1 VNATDREPLRT
12 GAVVRLVATRE
23 ITERLRAKS
32 YYILTGLL
40 MAIIL
45 AIGIASRVAGGDG
58 PDSLDVGVT
67 AIDDS
72 VAKEFTGVLS
82 GVAELAGRAS
92 EVTTF
97 ADDASARTALE
108 DGDVDVVVD
117 GGTRQAIFSDTVD
130 DATFSIVAQAWSTIE
145 LVSNLTEAG
154 LTEDRA
160 AAVLSTAP
168 LAAVTLDGSDGLN
181 SALALGLG
189 TLSAVLLL
197 ISLQTFGGYVL
208 TGVVEEKSSA
218 VVELLLVRV
227 RSDQLLAGKIIGIGA
242 TGLLQFALA
251 VAAGVGSLAI
261 SGVSIPGEVWSAW
274 PMTLVWFI
282 GGFAFYSTLFALAG
296 SLVSRQEDA
305 QAASAPVMS
314 MMIAAYATVFIF
326 GFDTGSTAST
336 LLSMVP
342 PIAPLLMPMRM
353 AAGDASAV
361 EVITALVLLA
371 LGTVGVWKL
380 TGRVFEHALLQRGA
394 RISWNRALVIAGLRR
409 AEPDPSSDS

>member
-1 VNATDREPLRT
+1 
-12 GAVVRLVATRE
+12 
-23 ITERLRAKS
+23 
-32 YYILTGLL
+32 
-40 MAIIL
+40 
-45 AIGIASRVAGGDG
+45 
-58 PDSLDVGVT
+58 
-67 AIDDS
+67 
-72 VAKEFTGVLS
+72 
-82 GVAELAGRAS
+82 
-92 EVTTF
+92 
-97 ADDASARTALE
+97 
-108 DGDVDVVVD
+108 
-117 GGTRQAIFSDTVD
+117 
-130 DATFSIVAQAWSTIE
+130 
-145 LVSNLTEAG
+145 
-154 LTEDRA
+154 
-160 AAVLSTAP
+160 
-168 LAAVTLDGSDGLN
+168 
-181 SALALGLG
+181 
-189 TLSAVLLL
+189 
-197 ISLQTFGGYVL
+197 
-208 TGVVEEKSSA
+208 VVEEKSSA

-371 LGTVGVWKL
+371 VGTVGVWKL